1 MGRKKI
7 LIKEKIRVLTMLEN
21 GVPVI
26 RLFANLDVSRQ
37 AIYDQNGRQQGFRL
51 ALHHLEKW

>member
-21 GVPVI
+21 GVPAI